1 MPRAPLVNDRK
12 ELKTIFGSVIE
23 NSQREEELDYK
34 KKLKTYII
42 ESNIQ
47 NVNSESINGF
57 FSIQNTS
64 DPTLKIL
71 QARLNEKSLL
81 NFYLDIDD
89 KRFWKL
95 HSFYDSKTTHHI
107 IKKLVENNGSNL
119 DYLWLASSLLEKY
132 MGFGRNTGFGIK
144 FQNKF
149 NIKDDD
155 EVMKDV
161 SMRFWGGGAKEVI
174 TDLRENP
181 RLKQGVSLSAI
192 GLNYSVEEGF
202 TKENISN
209 FGRFTVMKG
218 NSVDSHFNIIYKI
231 KEDYSKKLALIESKY
246 RFSMEKNKCGLKL
259 SGTPIYIDFLKPLE
273 DVGHFVDVLVSSKNP
288 FRIFGVKQM
297 ENKDFIRV
305 FGADLHTN
313 DLVNMEITPNWM
325 SIYLNSKSC
334 GNVVTRLVTN
344 IQTFL
349 TSQIKLMGE
358 DNERII

>member
-1 MPRAPLVNDRK
+1 MP
-12 ELKTIFGSVIE
+12 LKFFLTLFGSCI
-23 NSQREEELDYK
+23 
-34 KKLKTYII
+34 
-42 ESNIQ
+42 
-47 NVNSESINGF
+47 GWG
-57 FSIQNTS
+57 
-64 DPTLKIL
+64 LKIKFISL
-71 QARLNEKSLL
+71 FSVDNFLIIFIPVFLAIILKVTLYDDFRLFLFLIPFLSL
-81 NFYLDIDD
+81 F
-89 KRFWKL
+89 
-95 HSFYDSKTTHHI
+95 
-107 IKKLVENNGSNL
+107 
-119 DYLWLASSLLEKY
+119 
-132 MGFGRNTGFGIK
+132 
-144 FQNKF
+144 
-149 NIKDDD
+149 
-155 EVMKDV
+155 
-161 SMRFWGGGAKEVI
+161 
-174 TDLRENP
+174 
-181 RLKQGVSLSAI
+181 SAI

-313 DLVNMEITPNWM
+313 DLVNMDITPNWM